1 MIIVRD
7 SSRPKSGQGWQF
19 VTKHGAVPC
28 KDDVNGLPVKPPLG
42 FEPLPPPP
50 QLPPQSQLV
59 SGALFGKKVRKAKVQ
74 VDDHDPEEVW
84 IDGERGPMW
93 VKPDGRVWHGP
104 DTVGRWG
111 NENGQ
116 HGAGRH
122 WADLGTSGRKTALV
136 ITGKHQREVRLQL
149 NISTADMSQY
159 VRKQL
164 EAMSAVSVEQ

>member
-74 VDDHDPEEVW
+74 VDDHDPEEAL
-84 IDGERGPMW
+84 G
-93 VKPDGRVWHGP
+93 
-104 DTVGRWG
+104 
-111 NENGQ
+111 
-116 HGAGRH
+116 
-122 WADLGTSGRKTALV
+122 DLGTSGRKTALV